1 MPARARRKNHGSRA
15 GFGLGATGEYNPL
28 HARRILALTY
38 GYSGRPDECLAE
50 LAIATRLNPRDQNQ
64 NAIILSITGLCH
76 LMAKRFGEAV
86 EFERRAV
93 QARPSKDRATYLI

>member
-1 MPARARRKNHGSRA
+1 MPARAGGKITAQELASVLAPRA
-15 GFGLGATGEYNPL
+15 NIIL

-38 GYSGRPDECLAE
+38 GYSGQPDECLAE